1 MEIKSMQYTRTTKLS
16 WLAFGLAIA
25 AAATAEAQTYTP
37 PAVSTVSTTT
47 AVMGLTQTQAVAV
60 DPAGDIFFSQPA
72 TPLPGGTIP
81 AGSLVEQPAGST
93 TPITLY
99 TEAAGGG
106 AYPKG
111 VAASSAYAYISSYSG
126 NLWQVPVGGGTAKDI
141 LASCSSIDNGYL
153 GTITIAVDGTGNVY
167 TSGDNETNI
176 FKITPSG
183 TCSTV
188 AGATL
193 AADNNQF
200 VGADAAGDLAYAT
213 DNVLYSLPAGASTPT
228 VVAATFASITGL
240 RSDTYGNVF
249 LTDGSAII
257 EVPFING
264 TLDGPKAFTVA
275 AMGSSNSVGIGAD
288 GSIYATDGS
297 NIYRNATGSV
307 RFSATA
313 VGTASTAQTVTAI
326 FNTAETLTSIAPVS
340 ANAPSTEITNTGA
353 GNCAVNTP
361 YTAGSTCT
369 ITLTFTPSNL
379 GLRRGAVVL
388 STSTRVVGSATV
400 TGQGAGS
407 GLVVDPGTQT
417 TLGTSWTTPDGIA
430 VTPSG
435 AVFVADKSAGTVS
448 YIPAGS
454 STPTVIASSLS
465 SPDGIAVDGA
475 GNVYVA
481 NTAANN
487 IVAIPFANGAYGT
500 ATTAISGLT
509 LPTAV
514 AIGPAGSLYIAN
526 TGAGTVLRVPNQGG
540 ALNLLDKS
548 TVGTGFTAPDGLAV
562 DASGNV
568 DVADSSSGDITQI
581 GATTSS
587 TIVTGLTSPGA
598 IATDDSGALY
608 VIQSGVDTI
617 LRIPFA
623 SGAYNTNGTAK
634 LGTGFT
640 TPTSLAVDN
649 TGNLYVA
656 DSGAAT
662 VTAIQRTA
670 GSLNLGKVNEGD
682 SSAEESLTLT
692 DAGDQQLTFGSPLD
706 TATGDTGDFT
716 LDTTSSGACA
726 ASGTLSSGL
735 GCSLGVTFSPT
746 ATGTRS
752 ESLTLSSNAVNAS
765 SITATLSG
773 TGINQPGTTTTL
785 SLVSPTGQVSY
796 GEPITVSAMV
806 APVTGAT
813 GTPTGTLQFYL
824 NGVAYGNPVSLSGDT
839 ASITISG
846 LPATTNSISATYSG
860 DSNFAG
866 STSKPL
872 TVAVAL
878 APTTTILT
886 ASINS
891 TTPVAPNTNVTLTA
905 TITSTVAGVSPT
917 GTVTFTG
924 NGTSLGTVPVGTTGV
939 ATLTSTTLPTGTYS
953 VTATYSGD
961 SGFAT
966 STSNAVPVAILPP
979 GFQITGAPT
988 ALSVSAPGSVTTTFT
1003 VTPISGYT
1011 GGIDMACSG
1020 LPANTQCSFIPGEL
1034 TFLTNSSGVISP
1046 ASAQVT
1052 LTLTTSTPPP
1062 TTVAW
1067 LFPLGGLL
1075 LFGAWRA
1082 RRKLPAARLAALSL
1096 AILGALTLM
1105 IPLSGCGGNSPPPTP
1120 TGASTVTVTLT
1131 GSPSGATATP
1141 PINGAG
1147 NLTQTFTFNLTVQ

>member
-1 MEIKSMQYTRTTKLS
+1 MQYTKTTKLS

-25 AAATAEAQTYTP
+25 AASTAAAQTYTP

-47 AVMGLTQTQAVAV
+47 VATGLTQTQAVAV
-60 DPAGDIFFSQPA
+60 DPAGDIFYSQP
-72 TPLPGGTIP
+72 GVGE
-81 AGSLVEQPAGST
+81 LVEQPAGST

-111 VAASSAYAYISSYSG
+111 VAASSTYAYISSYSG

-141 LASCSSIDNGYL
+141 LAGCSSIDNGYF
-153 GTITIAVDGTGNVY
+153 GTITIAVDGAGNVY

-183 TCSTV
+183 ACSTV

-264 TLDGPKAFTVA
+264 TLDGRRPSPSPPWAPQTP
-275 AMGSSNSVGIGAD
+275 
-288 GSIYATDGS
+288 
-297 NIYRNATGSV
+297 
-307 RFSATA
+307 SASAPTA
-313 VGTASTAQTVTAI
+313 ASTPPTAP
-326 FNTAETLTSIAPVS
+326 TSIATPPAAFASPPPPLAPHPPHKPS
-340 ANAPSTEITNTGA
+340 AASLTPPRPSPA
-353 GNCAVNTP
+353 SPRLRQRAVHRNHQHRRRQLRSNTP

-369 ITLTFTPSNL
+369 ITLSFTPSNL

-388 STSTRVVGSATV
+388 SSAAGVVGCATV
-400 TGQGAGS
+400 TGQGSGS
-407 GLVVDPGTQT
+407 GLVADPGTQT
-417 TLGTSWTTPDGIA
+417 TLGTTWSAPDGVA
-430 VTPSG
+430 VTSSG

-465 SPDGIAVDGA
+465 SPSGIAVDGA

-487 IVAIPFANGAYGT
+487 IVSIPFANGAYGT
-500 ATTAISGLT
+500 ATAAISGLT
-509 LPTAV
+509 LPTAL
-514 AIGPAGSLYIAN
+514 AIGPGGSLYIAN

-540 ALNLLDKS
+540 TLNLLDKS

-662 VTAIQRTA
+662 VTAIRRTA

-716 LDTTSSGACA
+716 LDTSSSGDCA
-726 ASGTLSSGL
+726 AGGTLSL
-735 GCSLGVTFSPT
+735 RIWLQPRRHLPPT
-746 ATGTRS
+746 ATGTRG
-752 ESLTLSSNAVNAS
+752 NAHALLERRQRLVHHRHARWHRH
-765 SITATLSG
+765 
-773 TGINQPGTTTTL
+773 QPARDHHHPQPRL
-785 SLVSPTGQVSY
+785 PTGRS
-796 GEPITVSAMV
+796 PRRTHHCLATV
-806 APVTGAT
+806 APAAGAT

-824 NGVAYGNPVSLSGDT
+824 NGVAYGNPVSLSGDIG
-839 ASITISG
+839 SITISG
-846 LPATTNSISATYSG
+846 LPATNNSISATYSG

-878 APTTTILT
+878 APTTTTLT
-886 ASINS
+886 ATSQR
-891 TTPVAPNTNVTLTA
+891 TPVAPGTSVTLTA
-905 TITSTVAGVSPT
+905 TIASTVIGVSPT

-924 NGTSLGTVPVGTTGV
+924 NGAPS
-939 ATLTSTTLPTGTYS
+939 ARACRYHRRSTLTSTALPTGTYG

-979 GFQITGAPT
+979 GYPD
-988 ALSVSAPGSVTTTFT
+988 
-1003 VTPISGYT
+1003 T
-1011 GGIDMACSG
+1011 GGRMAIG
-1020 LPANTQCSFIPGEL
+1020 N
-1034 TFLTNSSGVISP
+1034 GVGI
-1046 ASAQVT
+1046 
-1052 LTLTTSTPPP
+1052 
-1062 TTVAW
+1062 
-1067 LFPLGGLL
+1067 
-1075 LFGAWRA
+1075 
-1082 RRKLPAARLAALSL
+1082 
-1096 AILGALTLM
+1096 
-1105 IPLSGCGGNSPPPTP
+1105 
-1120 TGASTVTVTLT
+1120 
-1131 GSPSGATATP
+1131 
-1141 PINGAG
+1141 
-1147 NLTQTFTFNLTVQ
+1147 